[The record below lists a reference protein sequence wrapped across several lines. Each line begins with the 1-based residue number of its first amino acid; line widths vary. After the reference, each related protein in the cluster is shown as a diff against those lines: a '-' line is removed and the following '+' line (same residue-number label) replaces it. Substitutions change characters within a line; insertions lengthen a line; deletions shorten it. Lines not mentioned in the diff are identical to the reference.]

1 MNAIGI
7 ALAFIF
13 FWVVLA
19 IGLFLVVYSVRRLTR
34 HNELKRSAIVAT
46 NMATGTN
53 VATYVMEAILLV
65 VGLAMVYFGV
75 SATYIVIY
83 G

>member
-1 MNAIGI
+1 MNPIGI
-7 ALAFIF
+7 ALAFMF

-19 IGLFLVVYSVRRLTR
+19 VGLFLVVFSVRRLAR
-34 HNELKRSAIVAT
+34 HNELRRSSIVAT
-46 NMATGTN
+46 QMLTGTS
-53 VATYVMEAILLV
+53 VLAYVVEAVLLV